1 MGIFV
6 EDWQATYGSPYMVL
20 PDDQGAPE
28 VQLLEDGERLL
39 SHTGARQAG
48 PHRQIAFVDGVRRGE
63 AALYQYDPRT
73 GQVARGVAG
82 SHACGAVVAGGDLRP
97 VVAVERV
104 TRLAIWGSGR
114 SGSLPTVRGG
124 WSWTSASIGDEAPEA
139 PLAELQTR
147 MRQQEAVLAEE
158 LSQGGC
164 LVVIDGPLSY
174 VRGRDRPVL
183 GYVKTHHKALL
194 APEHHAMVPRLASGD
209 RTSLFRLGRERYS
222 CYVRIAPTGA
232 FSGPWAGIIRLE
244 VPQSAGLG
252 AAIEVVDAV
261 AGILPTYAGVAY
273 RDPRA
278 PQNLQPVGALERR
291 LRHLLGDASLA
302 YRAVRE
308 AVAGQAAP
316 AAAGADR

>member
-1 MGIFV
+1 
-6 EDWQATYGSPYMVL
+6 
-20 PDDQGAPE
+20 
-28 VQLLEDGERLL
+28 
-39 SHTGARQAG
+39 
-48 PHRQIAFVDGVRRGE
+48 
-63 AALYQYDPRT
+63 
-73 GQVARGVAG
+73 
-82 SHACGAVVAGGDLRP
+82 VVAEGGSRP
-97 VVAVERV
+97 VVIAERV

-114 SGSLPTVRGG
+114 SGTLPRVKGG
-124 WSWTSASIGDEAPEA
+124 WEWTSASIGDETPEA

-194 APEHHAMVPRLASGD
+194 PPEHHARIPMLASGD

-222 CYVRIAPTGA
+222 CYVRIAPTGS
-232 FSGPWAGIIRLE
+232 FSGPWTGIIRLE
-244 VPQSAGLG
+244 VPQSAGLS

-261 AGILPTYAGVAY
+261 AGVLPAYAGVAY

-308 AVAGQAAP
+308 AVAGLS
-316 AAAGADR
+316 